1 MLSIDQKYRN
11 RKIKKAS
18 WVGIIGNTVL
28 AIAKIVIG
36 FISGSLAVIGDGI
49 DTATDI
55 LTYFITLLA
64 ARIMNK
70 PPNYRYPYGYNRA
83 EAVATKALSFVIFFA
98 GAQLF
103 FTTLLRLI
111 KSEQLELPSLL
122 AIYVTVFSIASKAG
136 LAFYQFRIGRKI
148 ASNMLIANAKN
159 MRNDILISS
168 SVLTGLIFTQVLHLP
183 VLDLITAIAVSIWI
197 MKIGFEIFMETS
209 RELMD
214 GTDNPELYYKIFDAV
229 EEVGAINP
237 HRVRVRKHS
246 NLYTVALDIEM
257 DGKMTIEEGH
267 VMAKKVEVNIKER
280 VENVY
285 DVLVHVEPRGNV
297 EKEKFGLSRGNIDK
311 ECGKKKKGNGK

>member
-1 MLSIDQKYRN
+1 MRN
-11 RKIKKAS
+11 QDDRNHLIKKAS
-18 WVGIIGNTVL
+18 WVGIIGNTIL

-64 ARIMNK
+64 SRIMNK
-70 PPNYRYPYGYNRA
+70 PPNFRYPYGYNRA

-103 FTTLLRLI
+103 FTTLIRLI

-122 AIYVTVFSIASKAG
+122 AIYVTIFSIVSKAG
-136 LAFYQFRIGRKI
+136 LAFYQFKAGRKI
-148 ASNMLIANAKN
+148 ESNMLIANAKN
-159 MRNDILISS
+159 MRNDILISA

-229 EEVGAINP
+229 EAAGAINP

-246 NLYTVALDIEM
+246 NMYTVALDIEM

-267 VMAKKVEVNIKER
+267 IMAKKVEVNIKEK

-297 EKEKFGLSRGNIDK
+297 EKEKFGLSRGNIDT
-311 ECGKKKKGNGK
+311 ECGKKKKGNAK

>member
-1 MLSIDQKYRN
+1 MLTGNQNFRN
-11 RKIKKAS
+11 QQIKKAS
-18 WVGIIGNTVL
+18 WVGIIGNTIL
-28 AIAKIVIG
+28 AIAKITIG

-70 PPNYRYPYGYNRA
+70 PPNYKYPYGYNRA

-103 FTTLLRLI
+103 LSTLLRLI
-111 KSEQLELPSLL
+111 KNEPHQIPTLL
-122 AIYVTVFSIASKAG
+122 AIYVTVFSIVSKAG

-159 MRNDILISS
+159 MRNDILISA
-168 SVLTGLIFTQVLHLP
+168 SVLIGLVFTQILHLP
-183 VLDLITAIAVSIWI
+183 ILDLITAMAVSIWI

-214 GTDNPELYYKIFDAV
+214 GTDNPEIYYKIFDAV
-229 EEVGAINP
+229 EEVGAVNP
-237 HRVRVRKHS
+237 HRVRIRKLS

-267 VMAKKVEVNIKER
+267 IMAKKVEINIKER
-280 VENVY
+280 VENIY
-285 DVLVHVEPRGNV
+285 DVLVHVEPKGNV
-297 EKEKFGLSRGNIDK
+297 EKEKFGLSRDNIDT
-311 ECGKKKKGNGK
+311 ECKKKKKGNAE

>member
-1 MLSIDQKYRN
+1 MSTINQKYRN
-11 RKIKKAS
+11 HLIKKAS
-18 WVGIIGNTVL
+18 WVGIIGNTIL
-28 AIAKIVIG
+28 AIVKIVIG

-49 DTATDI
+49 DTTTDI
-55 LTYFITLLA
+55 LTYFITLVA
-64 ARIMNK
+64 SRIMNK
-70 PPNYRYPYGYNRA
+70 PPNFRYPYGYNRA

-111 KSEQLELPSLL
+111 KSEQLELPSML
-122 AIYVTVFSIASKAG
+122 AIYVTVFSIVSKAG
-136 LAFYQFRIGRKI
+136 LAIYQFRAGHKI
-148 ASNMLIANAKN
+148 ESNMLIANAKN
-159 MRNDILISS
+159 MRNDILISA
-168 SVLTGLIFTQVLHLP
+168 SVLTGLIFTQVFHLP
-183 VLDLITAIAVSIWI
+183 VLDLITAIAISIWI

-229 EEVGAINP
+229 EEAGAVNP

-267 VMAKKVEVNIKER
+267 IMAKKVEVNIKER

-285 DVLVHVEPRGNV
+285 DVLVHVEPKGNI
-297 EKEKFGLSRGNIDK
+297 EKEKFGLSRGNIDT
-311 ECGKKKKGNGK
+311 ECGKKKKVNGK